1 MGLGG
6 VAIAVPPYVIHP
18 KTAVLGRAGG
28 GSWRERHGIASVVKL
43 FLIVFYYCEGAS
55 LTNGAP
61 S

>member
-1 MGLGG
+1 M
-6 VAIAVPPYVIHP
+6 
-18 KTAVLGRAGG
+18 TG

-61 S
+61 SYSYSEDQYDLHTL